1 MPDINI
7 TVTGT
12 PPDGTYTS
20 SSNKVES
27 DGTITLNP
35 GVTSVEF
42 DRGSGQGWSFVDP
55 WITFSPAG
63 PFTVDTANCNAGQVV
78 MSDDD
83 PGGGQDTTYQYTLV
97 TDQGNFDPEIIN
109 KG

>member
-27 DGTITLNP
+27 DGTISLNP
-35 GVTSVEF
+35 GITSVEF
-42 DRGSGQGWSFVDP
+42 DRGSGQAWSFQSP

-78 MSDDD
+78 MSDND
-83 PGGGQDTTYQYTLV
+83 PGGGQDTTYQYTLI
-97 TDQGNFDPEIIN
+97 TSAGNFDPEIIN